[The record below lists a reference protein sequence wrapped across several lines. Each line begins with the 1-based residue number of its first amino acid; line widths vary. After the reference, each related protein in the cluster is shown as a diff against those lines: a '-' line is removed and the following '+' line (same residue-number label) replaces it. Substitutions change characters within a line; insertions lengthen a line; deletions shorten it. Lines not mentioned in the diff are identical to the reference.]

1 MDTNSEEM
9 GLIYATFVFQ
19 LSFATT
25 ATTIV
30 SGAMAERTR
39 LTAYIV
45 FSFFNTIVYCVP
57 AHWAWGDNGFL
68 ATLGAVGQWWWLS
81 WWWWWWW

>member
-1 MDTNSEEM
+1 MGKFFLDSDDQEEM
-9 GLIYATFVFQ
+9 GQVFSTYIFQ

-39 LTAYIV
+39 LDAYMV
-45 FSFFNTIVYCVP
+45 YSLLNTVVYCVP
-57 AHWAWGDNGFL
+57 AHWLWGKNGFL
-68 ATLGAVGQWWWLS
+68 NVMGKNIPDE
-81 WWWWWWW
+81 

>member
-1 MDTNSEEM
+1 MS
-9 GLIYATFVFQ
+9 LFHYAMSSPPQ

-39 LTAYIV
+39 LTSYIV
-45 FSFFNTIVYCVP
+45 FSLLNTVVYCIP
-57 AHWAWGDNGFL
+57 AHWVRDTSHGNQAW
-68 ATLGAVGQWWWLS
+68 
-81 WWWWWWW
+81 